1 LTSKPSARSK
11 GPATPGKDLDQDCLV
26 EKIPIAPT
34 TSFVDST
41 APRIVC
47 NSSVFPGTTL
57 IVAYHG
63 DTVPDSY
70 LAPDFAQY
78 AKEMDAYVFAGS
90 H

>member
-41 APRIVC
+41 AARLVC
-47 NSSVFPGTTL
+47 NSSVFPGTPL
-57 IVAYHG
+57 ILAYHG
-63 DTVPDSY
+63 DTIPDSY
-70 LAPDFAQY
+70 LLPDFAKY
-78 AKEMDAYVFAGS
+78 ALEMDAYVFAGS